1 MREME
6 LVVLAKSGDQ
16 DAFEQLV
23 RDNEKRIYN
32 LVLRMT
38 GNPEDALDLSQETFL
53 KAWKSLSS
61 FKGDSAFSTW
71 VYRLASNTC
80 LDFLRR
86 KKRQQETIG
95 SALSLDDEDAPPPPS
110 DESVQPE
117 VQLERTERS
126 LALKKALASLPD
138 HHRQILILRELSG
151 LSYQEISDTLDLD
164 IGTVKSRLTRARLS
178 LRKILLEDGNFFSPS
193 SSIPTEHKERK

>member
-1 MREME
+1 MTELE
-6 LVVLAKSGDQ
+6 LVVLAKAGDQ

-32 LVLRMT
+32 LVLRMV
-38 GNPEDALDLSQETFL
+38 GNPEDALDLSQESFL
-53 KAWKSLSS
+53 KAWKGLPS

-71 VYRLASNTC
+71 VYRLASNPC

-86 KKRQQETIG
+86 RKRQQEAVG
-95 SALSLDDEDAPPPPS
+95 APLSLDDEDAPPPPS
-110 DESVQPE
+110 DENSQPE

-126 LALKKALASLPD
+126 LALKKALDALPD
-138 HHRQILILRELSG
+138 HHRQVLILRELSG
-151 LSYQEISDTLDLD
+151 LSYQEISDALDLD

-193 SSIPTEHKERK
+193 SSIPTELKERK